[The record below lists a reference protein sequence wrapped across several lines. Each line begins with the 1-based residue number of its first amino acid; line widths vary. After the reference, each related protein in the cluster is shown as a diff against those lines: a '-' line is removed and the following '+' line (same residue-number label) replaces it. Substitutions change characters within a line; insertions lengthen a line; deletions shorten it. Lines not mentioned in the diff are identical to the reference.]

1 MYVNMSTHFFMS
13 LILVTS
19 MHPPWPWRVDGAYQG
34 LNEGQRQKPSSRSH
48 GRYNYTLKFK
58 AGTSLK

>member
-48 GRYNYTLKFK
+48 GRYNIH
-58 AGTSLK
+58 